1 MDKRKVFLPQGV
13 QDLLIDDCLLRR
25 KMEDHL
31 METFNQWGYMEVS
44 SPTLEYYDLFT
55 KPPMLADGDNMFKM
69 IDTNGKILVMRPDCT
84 IPIAR
89 MVATKMKNFVY
100 PLKLCYVEN
109 VYRIDKEQSDQ
120 KREFR
125 QAGVELFGVSSVK
138 GDAEILV
145 TAIESLKSMGL
156 ENLTVELGHMKFLG
170 AVFDSLQLD
179 RDLKQ
184 QLLRLLEEKNITGIK
199 ELTEIHGVDQ
209 AMAQLLTR
217 LPRMFGTPRE
227 VLSEAKKYDLTSEMK
242 EALEELQKTIEM
254 VQEYGLGECL
264 GIDLGMVSQ
273 LEYYTGITFKGFT
286 KDLGAVILSGGR
298 YDKLLGKFGMDCTA
312 TGFAIVVNKLT
323 KALKRQRNIE
333 VPRRKH
339 ILILDSQYR
348 AGAVKEA
355 VDDLRQGGNIVEF
368 CMLEDR
374 EEIREYMERRQVDE
388 LVRIHVDGHI
398 ENISIHESSEN
409 R

>member
-1 MDKRKVFLPQGV
+1 MEKRKMFLPQGV

-25 KMEDHL
+25 KIEDRL
-31 METFNQWGYMEVS
+31 METFNQWGYMEIS

-55 KPPMLADGDNMFKM
+55 KPPMLADGDTMFKM

-84 IPIAR
+84 IPMAR
-89 MVATKMKNFVY
+89 IVATKMKNFVY

-109 VYRIDKEQSDQ
+109 VYRIDREQSDQ

-145 TAIESLKSMGL
+145 TAIESLESIGL

-170 AVFDSLQLD
+170 ALFQSMNMEEEAEKEMLH
-179 RDLKQ
+179 
-184 QLLRLLEEKNITGIK
+184 LLEEKNITGIQ
-199 ELTEIHGVDQ
+199 E
-209 AMAQLLTR
+209 MAVLQGIKDETARLLAR
-217 LPRMFGTPRE
+217 LPRLFGTPQE
-227 VLSEAKKYDLTSEMK
+227 VLSEVKTYPLTGEME
-242 EALEELQKTIEM
+242 EALDELHKTIEM
-254 VQEYGLGECL
+254 VEEYGLGGCL

-323 KALKRQRNIE
+323 KALKIQENIH
-333 VPRRKH
+333 VPKRKH
-339 ILILDSQYR
+339 ILILDSQYNV
-348 AGAVKEA
+348 GTVKEA
-355 VDDLRQGGNIVEF
+355 VDQLREGGNIVEF
-368 CMLEDR
+368 CMLEDP
-374 EEIREYMERRQVDE
+374 EEICEYMKRRQVDE
-388 LVRIHVDGHI
+388 LVRIHEDGRV
-398 ENISIHESSEN
+398 EQVSID
-409 R
+409 